1 MKKRKISKG
10 SRKKHQY
17 YLETIYRKKKV
28 NQNYFFTVTVPKS
41 KRAGIAADPLL
52 TNPLNSD
59 TKLQIGAT

>member
-1 MKKRKISKG
+1 MFNTRRCSFIIFFGDENNRNRREKKLDCI
-10 SRKKHQY
+10 
-17 YLETIYRKKKV
+17 
-28 NQNYFFTVTVPKS
+28 KS